1 MIHDNT
7 IKHTADFTL
16 NDDGYYYS
24 KTNTNIRFKIVVDED
39 PIWGGIY
46 EDFRFEIL
54 IRPYFFRLI
63 GKHKWDYTCQTNG
76 FYEGLS
82 FSNHLLFK

>member
-7 IKHTADFTL
+7 IKPTEDFKL
-16 NDDGYYYS
+16 ADDGYYYS
-24 KTNTNIRFKIVVDED
+24 KTNTNVRFKIVIDED

-54 IRPYFFRLI
+54 KRPFWFQ
-63 GKHKWDYTCQTNG
+63 KKKWDLSVQTNG

-82 FSNHLLFK
+82 FSNYLLFK